1 MNISLKLFSLIALLF
16 IFMLSS
22 CDNDNNSN
30 AQDMG
35 EEPMA
40 DICPCFDLEYLQ
52 GLGMQSTNI
61 QCSIEGIGLL
71 LTYNAQ
77 DMPEIATACLLD
89 GGCSCQSPLIFMG
102 GAMGISE
109 QEYSLCL
116 QDMLNAMIAY
126 NNTEDKLEPCI
137 IISE

>member
-1 MNISLKLFSLIALLF
+1 MKISLKLFSIITLLF
-16 IFMLSS
+16 IIMLSS
-22 CDNDNNSN
+22 CDNDNSN

-40 DICPCFDLEYLQ
+40 DECPCFTLGYLQ
-52 GLGMQSTNI
+52 DLGMQSTNI

-77 DMPEIATACLLD
+77 NMPAIATSCLLD

-137 IISE
+137 IISN